1 MYVVLVAIVPVR
13 HTNKRHSATQI
24 GLEIHLWNCLAN
36 GEFNQLTYHSNV
48 IPNLLFIKST
58 KLSKFIFSKFMCAIL
73 LYRSV
78 SVVYLPNIYTIS
90 SVY

>member
-1 MYVVLVAIVPVR
+1 MYVVAIVPVR

-24 GLEIHLWNCLAN
+24 GLQIHLWNCLAN
-36 GEFNQLTYHSNV
+36 GEFNQPTYRSNV

-58 KLSKFIFSKFMCAIL
+58 KLSKFIFSKFMRAML
-73 LYRSV
+73 LYRRV
-78 SVVYLPNIYTIS
+78 SVQHLLNINTTS